1 MSFNKREKVVL
12 YRMNF
17 GWSVSWSETFIIDTF
32 LKGLF
37 GGFLLVFFEKILHA
51 FFPKVINRTVQING
65 KLRARLRLPRDAD
78 EQTALDAARDEPNV
92 IRISTAR
99 P

>member
-1 MSFNKREKVVL
+1 MSFDKREKVVL

-51 FFPKVINRTVQING
+51 FFQKVINRTVQING
-65 KLRARLRLPRDAD
+65 ELFDCFKQILIEAGC
-78 EQTALDAARDEPNV
+78 E
-92 IRISTAR
+92 SFS
-99 P
+99 